1 MAKNKIVL
9 SGYYGFSNAGDE
21 AMLYSILR
29 SLTMT
34 IDNPEIT
41 VISGHPEVPEQQFN
55 VKQYSVLY
63 AYNPHWGA
71 DEEKGCT
78 VCTGHW
84 AGKISCN
91 TYNAEACSKSCG
103 HHYSPG

>member
-41 VISGHPEVPEQQFN
+41 VISGHPEVTEQQFN
-55 VKQYSVLY
+55 VKAVSRFDG
-63 AYNPHWGA
+63 WGIIKA
-71 DEEKGCT
+71 IWKSDILISG
-78 VCTGHW
+78 G
-84 AGKISCN
+84 GKMCIRDR
-91 TYNAEACSKSCG
+91 
-103 HHYSPG
+103 H